1 MNTPPQKLELYQ
13 TINIDP
19 NNQNLQRND
28 FDVLANAHNYL
39 LAYTLDLEKR
49 HEMALEFIAGIIE
62 SGVWQGS
69 VENINLILKGD
80 EK

>member
-28 FDVLANAHNYL
+28 FNVLANAHNYL

-49 HEMALEFIAGIIE
+49 HEEAFRYICSYTA
-62 SGVWQGS
+62 V
-69 VENINLILKGD
+69 D
-80 EK
+80 EKKIHSILNKKEN

>member
-28 FDVLANAHNYL
+28 FNVLANAHNYL